1 MLSQLVAAL
10 GLVVRA
16 RPALL
21 APGLAP
27 GLTSAHTPGRAPVPT
42 PGLGVGPPL
51 PPALVRSGAAA
62 ATRGSARPLPVRS
75 RLRLSA
81 SSEPPEPIELPA
93 YPVNIYIED
102 TDAFAVTYY
111 ANYVRFFERAA
122 YAWLGARACGDLMRA
137 QGHLLGVEA
146 LDGLKY
152 ADAALLGDAC
162 EVRGAFTGLEVTPA
176 KPNPNSNP
184 SPNPNPSPSPNP

>member
-1 MLSQLVAAL
+1 MLVAAL

-16 RPALL
+16 RPALR
-21 APGLAP
+21 APGVPP
-27 GLTSAHTPGRAPVPT
+27 GLTSAPTPRLAPVPT
-42 PGLGVGPPL
+42 PGLGIGPPL

-62 ATRGSARPLPVRS
+62 ARGSARLLRERS

-81 SSEPPEPIELPA
+81 SSEPPEPLEPIALPA

-122 YAWLGARACGDLMRA
+122 YAWLGGRACGELMRA
-137 QGHLLGVEA
+137 QG
-146 LDGLKY
+146 
-152 ADAALLGDAC
+152 ALLS
-162 EVRGAFTGLEVTPA
+162 LSLTPA
-176 KPNPNSNP
+176 
-184 SPNPNPSPSPNP
+184 

>member
-1 MLSQLVAAL
+1 MLVAAL

-21 APGLAP
+21 APGLPP
-27 GLTSAHTPGRAPVPT
+27 GLTSEPTRRLAPVPT
-42 PGLGVGPPL
+42 PGLGIGPSL

-62 ATRGSARPLPVRS
+62 ARGSARPLRERS

-81 SSEPPEPIELPA
+81 SSEPPEPPEPIALPA

-122 YAWLGARACGDLMRA
+122 YAWLGGRACGELMRA
-137 QGHLLGVEA
+137 QG
-146 LDGLKY
+146 
-152 ADAALLGDAC
+152 ALLS
-162 EVRGAFTGLEVTPA
+162 LSLTPA
-176 KPNPNSNP
+176 
-184 SPNPNPSPSPNP
+184 

>member
-1 MLSQLVAAL
+1 MLVAAL

-21 APGLAP
+21 APGLPP
-27 GLTSAHTPGRAPVPT
+27 GLTSAPTPRLAPVPT
-42 PGLGVGPPL
+42 PGLGIGPPL

-62 ATRGSARPLPVRS
+62 STRGSARPLRERS

-81 SSEPPEPIELPA
+81 SSEPPEPLEPIALPA

-122 YAWLGARACGDLMRA
+122 YAWLGGRACGELMRA
-137 QGHLLGVEA
+137 QG
-146 LDGLKY
+146 
-152 ADAALLGDAC
+152 ALLS
-162 EVRGAFTGLEVTPA
+162 LSLTPA
-176 KPNPNSNP
+176 
-184 SPNPNPSPSPNP
+184 

>member
-1 MLSQLVAAL
+1 MLVVAAL
-10 GLVVRA
+10 GYGLVVRA

-27 GLTSAHTPGRAPVPT
+27 GLASAPTPGRAPVPT
-42 PGLGVGPPL
+42 PGLGIGPPL

-81 SSEPPEPIELPA
+81 SSEPPEPIALPA

-122 YAWLGARACGDLMRA
+122 YAWLGAKACGDLMRA

-152 ADAALLGDAC
+152 ADAALL
-162 EVRGAFTGLEVTPA
+162 L
-176 KPNPNSNP
+176 S
-184 SPNPNPSPSPNP
+184 